1 MMLTIIGK
9 MIAQLRNENSIS
21 IEELSR
27 KSGVSIDKIKD
38 IEASRTTP
46 SITTI
51 LKLSRVLGSRIS
63 NFDAAEGLLSHH
75 AQDDQ
80 LIINKAQDLSQVDL
94 GGHSLHYLEHISG
107 SEIHLEPLIIN
118 LIPGDE
124 PYDMS
129 LHCGDGEL
137 FIYVLNGQVEIH
149 YPQNDEQTAYKI
161 HALGQGDSAT
171 YQANQ
176 VHHLVNSAESISRVL
191 LVASRQL

>member
-1 MMLTIIGK
+1 MLNVIGN

-27 KSGVSIDKIKD
+27 RSGVSIDKIKE

-51 LKLSRVLGSRIS
+51 LRLSRVLGSRIS
-63 NFDAAEGLLSHH
+63 NFDGQESILSHH
-75 AQDDQ
+75 TGNDQ
-80 LIINKAQDLSQVDL
+80 LVISRAQDLSQIELD
-94 GGHSLHYLEHISG
+94 GHSLHYLEHLAG
-107 SEIHLEPLIIN
+107 NDAHLEPLIIN
-118 LIPGDE
+118 LVRGSE

-137 FIYVLNGQVEIH
+137 FAYVLEGQIEIH
-149 YPQNDEQTAYKI
+149 YPQDTDLTTYKV
-161 HALGQGDSAT
+161 HSLNQGDSAT
-171 YQANQ
+171 YQADH
-176 VHHLVNSAESISRVL
+176 VHYILNSAESLSRVL